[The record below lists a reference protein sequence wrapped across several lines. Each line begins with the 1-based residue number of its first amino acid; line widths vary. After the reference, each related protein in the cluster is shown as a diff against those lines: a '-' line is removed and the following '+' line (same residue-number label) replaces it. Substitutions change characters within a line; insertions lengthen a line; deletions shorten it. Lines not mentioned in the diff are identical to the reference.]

1 MYPAPFMGTA
11 AACGLPI
18 ALAGAA
24 GFALGSAGAGAVP
37 GPATGFLYWPA
48 IGGIIITSVLL
59 APLGAWLAHYL
70 PRRILQQV
78 FAVLLAIVGLKLV
91 LGA

>member
-1 MYPAPFMGTA
+1 
-11 AACGLPI
+11 
-18 ALAGAA
+18 
-24 GFALGSAGAGAVP
+24 AGAVP